1 MEVMLEDITNKCMN
15 TAKPKKYLI
24 FEQTGIQLTHI
35 YPMLIIQF
43 NRMSS
48 ILGLF
53 YNLLK
58 TQCTQ
63 NSQDFEAKSFVLADT
78 SK

>member
-1 MEVMLEDITNKCMN
+1 MN
-15 TAKPKKYLI
+15 TAKQKKYLI
-24 FEQTGIQLTHI
+24 FEQTCLQLTHV

-43 NRMSS
+43 NKMSS
-48 ILGLF
+48 ILELF

-58 TQCTQ
+58 TQFTQ
-63 NSQDFEAKSFVLADT
+63 NSQDFEAKSFVLAGS